1 VPARAPALQAAFFFS
16 CARLVKAPML
26 NKTLYFL
33 RDSRGQGLVEYAL
46 ILALITVV
54 AVTAL
59 AFFGQRNNNSLSNS
73 VNQLPG

>member
-1 VPARAPALQAAFFFS
+1 
-16 CARLVKAPML
+16 ML

-73 VNQLPG
+73 VNQLPGYTATADTDAI